1 VLIFAACVAIFVYGM
16 VSSMLGTINPG
27 LANEFHLDN
36 VQTGYL
42 ALAQGLGFVI
52 ASVSGG
58 ALMDNKGKK
67 IGLLLGLGLE
77 SASLFL
83 LANAPGYSAIIV
95 AMVGMG
101 IGAGII
107 LTGANA
113 LGSDVSESKR
123 AAVLN
128 FLNVFVGLGGLATPF
143 VAGNLL
149 SGDAI
154 RVAYAGAII
163 TSATFVLH
171 LLTKMPSPIRAA
183 SGVSPQ
189 ASSGVFRRPVLYV
202 FALIIFLYTA
212 CEFGIWNWLVKY
224 LISRGIQES
233 SALNILSLGFALGLL
248 LGRVAIAPVLIKI
261 PPLNVVLGAAVL
273 MAVTTYSV
281 LLVSDT
287 KMAAIAVFCTGLAMA
302 PVFPT
307 TLAVLAN
314 IFQEGTAT
322 AIGFTIT
329 CGFTGLTV
337 SSPIIGWLSGT
348 EPKGLGVGLM
358 VLPIVSIVIVGITLI
373 LLRSKLGLEGSASG
387 FGPVVSP
394 SVSAERLAGDG
405 SS

>member
-1 VLIFAACVAIFVYGM
+1 M

-27 LANEFHLDN
+27 LANRFHLDN

-52 ASVSGG
+52 ASVLGG
-58 ALMDNKGKK
+58 ALMDRKGKK
-67 IGLLLGLGLE
+67 IGILLGLGLV
-77 SASLFL
+77 AAALFL
-83 LANAPGYSAIIV
+83 LANAPGYTAIIV
-95 AMVGMG
+95 AMVGLG

-123 AAVLN
+123 AAILN
-128 FLNVFVGLGGLATPF
+128 FLNIFVGLGGLATPF

-149 SGDAI
+149 SGDAV

-171 LLTKMPSPIRAA
+171 LLTKMPSPIRAV
-183 SGVSPQ
+183 SGVSSQ
-189 ASSGVFRRPVLYV
+189 TSSGVFRRPVLYV
-202 FALIIFLYTA
+202 LALIIFLCTA

-233 SALNILSLGFALGLL
+233 SALNVLSLGFALGLL
-248 LGRVAIAPVLIKI
+248 LGRVAIAPILLKI
-261 PPLNVVLGAAVL
+261 PPLHVVLAAAVL
-273 MAVTTYSV
+273 MAITTYSV
-281 LLVSDT
+281 LQVSDP
-287 KMAAIAVFCTGLAMA
+287 KMAAVAVFCSGLAMA

-314 IFQEGTAT
+314 IFQQGTAT

-337 SSPIIGWLSGT
+337 SSPIIGWLSATNPG
-348 EPKGLGVGLM
+348 GLRTGLK
-358 VLPIVSIVIVGITLI
+358 VLPIFSIVIVGIILL
-373 LLRSKLGLEGSASG
+373 LLRSKSVPDGSAI
-387 FGPVVSP
+387 VSRAP
-394 SVSAERLAGDG
+394 AGVAAKVR
-405 SS
+405 

>member
-27 LANEFHLDN
+27 LANKFHLDN
-36 VQTGYL
+36 IQAGYL
-42 ALAQGLGFVI
+42 ALAQGVGFVI

-58 ALMDNKGKK
+58 ALMDRKGKK

-83 LANAPGYSAIIV
+83 LANAPGYTAIIV

-149 SGDAI
+149 SGDAV

-163 TSATFVLH
+163 TSTTFILH
-171 LLTKMPSPIRAA
+171 VLTKMPAPIRAGN
-183 SGVSPQ
+183 GVPSQ
-189 ASSGVFRRPVLYV
+189 GSTAVFQRPVLYV
-202 FALIIFLYTA
+202 LALIIFLYTA
-212 CEFGIWNWLVKY
+212 CEFGMWNWLVKY

-248 LGRVAIAPVLIKI
+248 LGRVAIALVLMKI
-261 PPLNVVLGAAVL
+261 PPLHVVLGAAAL
-273 MAVTTYSV
+273 MAITTYAV
-281 LLVSDT
+281 LQVTDPI
-287 KMAAIAVFCTGLAMA
+287 MAAVAVFCSGLAMA

-314 IFQEGTAT
+314 IFKQGTAT

-348 EPKGLGVGLM
+348 DPGGLRTALM
-358 VLPIVSIVIVGITLI
+358 VLPIFSIVIVGIALL
-373 LLRSKLGLEGSASG
+373 LLRSKGVPDGGALSSRAT
-387 FGPVVSP
+387 
-394 SVSAERLAGDG
+394 AGAAAKVG
-405 SS
+405 

>member
-27 LANEFHLDN
+27 LATKFHLDN

-42 ALAQGLGFVI
+42 ALAQGVGFVI

-58 ALMDNKGKK
+58 ALMDRKGKK
-67 IGLLLGLGLE
+67 TGLLLGLGLV
-77 SASLFL
+77 AAALFL
-83 LANAPGYSAIIV
+83 LANAPGYTAIIV

-149 SGDAI
+149 SGNAV

-171 LLTKMPSPIRAA
+171 VLTKMPAPIRAGN
-183 SGVSPQ
+183 GVPSQ
-189 ASSGVFRRPVLYV
+189 GSSAVFQRPVLYV
-202 FALIIFLYTA
+202 LALVIFLYTA
-212 CEFGIWNWLVKY
+212 CEFGMWNWLVKY

-248 LGRVAIAPVLIKI
+248 LGRVAIAPVLMKI
-261 PPLNVVLGAAVL
+261 PPLHVVLGAAVL
-273 MAVTTYSV
+273 MAITTYSV
-281 LLVSDT
+281 LQVSDPT
-287 KMAAIAVFCTGLAMA
+287 MAAVAVFCSGLAMA

-307 TLAVLAN
+307 TLAVLAS
-314 IFQEGTAT
+314 IFPQGTAT

-337 SSPIIGWLSGT
+337 SSPLIGWLSGT
-348 EPKGLGVGLM
+348 DPLGLRTALM
-358 VLPIVSIVIVGITLI
+358 VLPIFSIMIVGITLL
-373 LLRSKLGLEGSASG
+373 LLRSKAVPYGSAIGSRT
-387 FGPVVSP
+387 P
-394 SVSAERLAGDG
+394 AGVAAKVG
-405 SS
+405 